1 MILRFR
7 GEYGSVCLHTL
18 SAYVPKV
25 RYVYVCVFGAVLGDG
40 GISPPVSHEL
50 YNPII

>member
-1 MILRFR
+1 MGLC
-7 GEYGSVCLHTL
+7 V
-18 SAYVPKV
+18 YVPLV
-25 RYVYVCVFGAVLGDG
+25 LMYLRCGMCVCVFGAVLQGAG